1 MNAHRHRFR
10 NSFAVDLLSRGAP
23 PYDVAKLLGTPWRRQ
38 KGVTLHSFGTLR
50 ERVRRI
56 MESPRRTGDN
66 RHTAGTAKDRAEA
79 DTVKPK
85 EIVADGP
92 VSRIPWAVLQTRKL
106 FGFNRPSVSIVSALS
121 G

>member
-1 MNAHRHRFR
+1 
-10 NSFAVDLLSRGAP
+10 
-23 PYDVAKLLGTPWRRQ
+23 
-38 KGVTLHSFGTLR
+38 
-50 ERVRRI
+50 

-85 EIVADGP
+85 EIVAGEP